1 MTELA
6 DPDKTG
12 LKPLFDDPPALQELS
27 EHLQKVTPIRL
38 ASLSDRLGNIAF
50 QIPVTTLT
58 ATFAHQRLSGDVVV
72 SLGWHPGEEAWH
84 KSGTDIKTVWFR
96 LLSLFQPHAHAMS
109 LVGQTQDWLPEKQ
122 TYYPPDVAN
131 GEYLKLRYPSR

>member
-1 MTELA
+1 INIPADTTVIAPWNNVLNNNFWNGSYVTELA

-96 LLSLFQPHAHAMS
+96 
-109 LVGQTQDWLPEKQ
+109 
-122 TYYPPDVAN
+122 
-131 GEYLKLRYPSR
+131 